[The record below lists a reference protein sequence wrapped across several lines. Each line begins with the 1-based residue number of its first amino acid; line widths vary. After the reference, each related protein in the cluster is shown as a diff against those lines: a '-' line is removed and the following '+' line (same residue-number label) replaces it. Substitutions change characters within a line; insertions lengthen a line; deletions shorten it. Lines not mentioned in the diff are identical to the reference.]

1 MKIQEGCDR
10 YCAYCIIPSV
20 RGPVRSMPLED
31 VRAEARRL
39 AEAGYPEIV
48 VTGIHLAS
56 YGRGTGD
63 TLLGAIRAVAEAV
76 PRVRLGSLEPVVVT
90 DEFARGV
97 AELGRVMPQFHLS
110 MQSG

>member
-10 YCAYCIIPSV
+10 YCAYCIIPTV

-48 VTGIHLAS
+48 LTGIHLAS
-56 YGRGTGD
+56 YGRGHGRCAVGRHSRRGRGRAARAPR
-63 TLLGAIRAVAEAV
+63 LSGARC
-76 PRVRLGSLEPVVVT
+76 P
-90 DEFARGV
+90 
-97 AELGRVMPQFHLS
+97 
-110 MQSG
+110 

>member
-1 MKIQEGCDR
+1 
-10 YCAYCIIPSV
+10 
-20 RGPVRSMPLED
+20 MPLED

-39 AEAGYPEIV
+39 ANAGYPEIV

-56 YGRGTGD
+56 YGRGTED
-63 TLLGAIRAVAEAV
+63 TLLDAIRAVAEAV

-110 MQSG
+110 MQSGSAGVLSRMRRR